1 LFIVGDAKQ
10 SIYDFRGAEVEVFG
24 QAREAADEK
33 ISLDINFRS
42 LPGILEFVNEFFQE
56 SGLIETEG
64 IQYHPLHAHRE
75 TREEP
80 RVEFLLAE
88 LNSEKPLAQEA
99 RTAEADLIAA
109 RIAEMC
115 SDPSTLVLD
124 SSSDEWRPAAYGD
137 VVLLFRAS
145 SDISLYEEALR
156 RQQIPFNV
164 AEGAGFYERQEISDI
179 RNLLTVLVDPW
190 NEMALFGFLRS
201 PIGALSDESLMAL
214 SAERGLADSFQ
225 SDLSLE
231 EVDQNERLNRART
244 LIAQLR
250 ARADSPLP
258 SLLRHVIT
266 ETGYDAILL
275 AGRHGRQKVSN
286 LRKLLDLAEG
296 FSKTRPPRL
305 PAFVRYL
312 EDVASRAL
320 REGDAPLPGEG
331 EDSVTLM
338 TIHKAKGLEFSIVVL
353 ADTARSTKGKTNMDA
368 VRFHRRLGL
377 VASCTDDVGVG
388 QKPLLWKSID
398 RAEQDTRRAE
408 EARVLYVALTRARDW
423 LLIAGAPAAAKSDSW
438 LHAFEEV
445 YGLSGYGDGEV
456 IIGEGWSGV
465 VRRRAGTT
473 PKPRPRQPAEST
485 FSMDDMEKR
494 VSPIIVPSRSGS
506 TLSVTQLVHLM
517 DGGSTEDAA
526 LETKPS
532 QGGKGGGSV
541 ALLRGT
547 MAHALFEGWDFG
559 VEDPAIVPILIEFAP
574 GLRDPDG
581 HGVYLA
587 GLAERFAQTE
597 LFGELSRAESLER
610 ELPFVW
616 TIGGQPV
623 SGTVDMVLDGSGIVD
638 YKTGRFRA
646 ESHIRYERQVQLYAL
661 AMHSLTGIR
670 ASSAIL
676 QYVDET
682 EGRREVDVSE
692 DALAEVLALAEKA
705 VAPLAVPE

>member
-1 LFIVGDAKQ
+1 
-10 SIYDFRGAEVEVFG
+10 
-24 QAREAADEK
+24 
-33 ISLDINFRS
+33 
-42 LPGILEFVNEFFQE
+42 
-56 SGLIETEG
+56 
-64 IQYHPLHAHRE
+64 
-75 TREEP
+75 
-80 RVEFLLAE
+80 
-88 LNSEKPLAQEA
+88 
-99 RTAEADLIAA
+99 
-109 RIAEMC
+109 
-115 SDPSTLVLD
+115 
-124 SSSDEWRPAAYGD
+124 
-137 VVLLFRAS
+137 VVVLFRAS
-145 SDISLYEEALR
+145 SNISLYEEALR

-190 NEMALFGFLRS
+190 NEMALLGFLRS

-225 SDLSLE
+225 SELCLE
-231 EVDQNERLNRART
+231 EVEQNDRLNRART

-296 FSKTRPPRL
+296 FSKTHPPRL

-312 EDVASRAL
+312 KDVASRTL

-353 ADTARSTKGKTNMDA
+353 ADTARSTKGKTNMDS

-377 VASCTDDVGVG
+377 VASCTDDFGERA
-388 QKPLLWKSID
+388 KPLLWKSID

-445 YGLSGYGDGEV
+445 FGLSGYGDGEA

-465 VRRRAGTT
+465 VRRRVGTA
-473 PKPRPRQPAEST
+473 PNPPPRQHAEST
-485 FSMDDMEKR
+485 FSMDDIEKR

-506 TLSVTQLVHLM
+506 TLSVTQLVHRM

-526 LETKPS
+526 PETKPS
-532 QGGKGGGSV
+532 QGGEGGGSV

-547 MAHALFEGWDFG
+547 MAHALFERWNFG
-559 VEDPAIVPILIEFAP
+559 VEKPAINPILIEFAP

-646 ESHIRYERQVQLYAL
+646 DSHVRYERQVRLYAL
-661 AMHSLTGIR
+661 AMHRLTGIR

-682 EGRREVDVSE
+682 EGRREVDISE
-692 DALAEVLALAEKA
+692 DALAEVLARAED
-705 VAPLAVPE
+705 VLAPLAVPE